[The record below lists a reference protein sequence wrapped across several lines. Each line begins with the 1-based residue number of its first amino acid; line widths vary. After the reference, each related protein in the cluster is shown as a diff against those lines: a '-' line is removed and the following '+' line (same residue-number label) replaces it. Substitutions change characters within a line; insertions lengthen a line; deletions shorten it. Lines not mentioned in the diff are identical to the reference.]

1 MCIKLFSP
9 QSFSPLLSAAVPG
22 VLKVRSCNEQVWKQ
36 ELKPAGMKFVRV
48 SVYTTTTLD
57 LIKQTPI
64 LLHRTDLEGVLY
76 ERKLQANLPEVI
88 CNSHVQMV

>member
-1 MCIKLFSP
+1 
-9 QSFSPLLSAAVPG
+9 
-22 VLKVRSCNEQVWKQ
+22 
-36 ELKPAGMKFVRV
+36 MKFVRV

-57 LIKQTPI
+57 LIKQTSI